1 MTDHFRCLGSFY
13 FSWGATR
20 SVLGYE
26 LETTWLS
33 SAVACVYIKVFNSF
47 ITTLLYLSWLTL
59 GIKNKVLP
67 LWYVSVDVMRSSD
80 FPFLHTN

>member
-26 LETTWLS
+26 LETT
-33 SAVACVYIKVFNSF
+33 
-47 ITTLLYLSWLTL
+47 
-59 GIKNKVLP
+59 
-67 LWYVSVDVMRSSD
+67 
-80 FPFLHTN
+80 